1 MKKAIL
7 TIALF
12 SVSLSFAKSG
22 DPIIKHNDNFLKSE
36 KTTKDEKAEKQHQIQ
51 IKSLTKKAS
60 ESALCFS
67 MATIPPPVGP
77 GVGIIPYCFALYNA
91 GF

>member
-51 IKSLTKKAS
+51 IKSFTKKAS
-60 ESALCFS
+60 DLEMCVAIAIMIPINPTGVFHCFN
-67 MATIPPPVGP
+67 TYG
-77 GVGIIPYCFALYNA
+77 